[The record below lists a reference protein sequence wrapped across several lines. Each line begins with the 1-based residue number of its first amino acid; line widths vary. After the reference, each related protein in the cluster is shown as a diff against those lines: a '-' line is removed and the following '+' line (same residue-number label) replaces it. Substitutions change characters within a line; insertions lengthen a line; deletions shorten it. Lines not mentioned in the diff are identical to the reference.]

1 MSLMKILTV
10 PDPLLKRK
18 CAPVEKIDD
27 DLRKTLDDMLETMY
41 AAPGVGLAAP
51 QVGILKRM
59 VVIDVTR
66 EGEERHPYRM
76 INPRITGESDTIVLH
91 EEGCLSVPEQYAE
104 VERFE
109 SVTVEY
115 TDENGKKQTLTADG
129 LLAICIQHELEHLDG
144 HLFIDHLSKV
154 KRDMIVRRVEK
165 EQRRKRDAAKHGE
178 ADE

>member
-1 MSLMKILTV
+1 MALMRILTV
-10 PDPLLKRK
+10 PDPLLRRK
-18 CAPVEKIDD
+18 CAPVGKIDG

-66 EGEERHPYRM
+66 DGEERHPYRM
-76 INPRITGESDTIVLH
+76 IDPVITAASDTIVLH
-91 EEGCLSVPEQYAE
+91 DEGCLSVPEQYAE

-115 TDENGKKQTLTADG
+115 TDENGERQTLTADG